1 MAPKMEVTQSN
12 IDISQSFGLRK
23 RSNTEQVSILI
34 FFIEKNDIKLDRVIK
49 TMDISNLFWDFI
61 DYELNFK
68 HIINAVDDKLFERI
82 RQGDVIMNMR
92 NLNEDEDVEFLYYDN
107 ISELISTANS
117 ICTGEKLKKIQ
128 KYIDL
133 YFEDME
139 LSEMFQVEM

>member
-1 MAPKMEVTQSN
+1 
-12 IDISQSFGLRK
+12 
-23 RSNTEQVSILI
+23 
-34 FFIEKNDIKLDRVIK
+34 
-49 TMDISNLFWDFI
+49 MDISNLFWDFI